1 MKTAVSIPDPL
12 FREADLLAERLG
24 ISRSEFYARALARV
38 LEAESDD
45 AVTAALDRVY
55 GATESRLDGTIA
67 RAQQRAVHET
77 W

>member
-24 ISRSEFYARALARV
+24 ISRSEFYARALAREV
-38 LEAESDD
+38 EAESDD

-55 GATESRLDGTIA
+55 GATDSRLDGTIA
-67 RAQQRAVHET
+67 RAQQRAVHES